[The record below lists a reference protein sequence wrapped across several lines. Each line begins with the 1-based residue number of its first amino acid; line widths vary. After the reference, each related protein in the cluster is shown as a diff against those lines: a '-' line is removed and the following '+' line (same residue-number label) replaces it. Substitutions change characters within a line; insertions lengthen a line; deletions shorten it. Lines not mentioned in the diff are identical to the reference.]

1 MTGLKRQKPVSRG
14 GVVFFWVMIV
24 LLVVFLGLGGGGGLI
39 KEGLDG
45 RSALADGPSGTFTPT
60 DRFCKKNGCTWIGDF
75 VSREGTITRTGIKL
89 RDDVRVSRTDPM
101 PAEIADVR
109 LHDDAGEP
117 LAYTTDHNWGWTL
130 SKGISLLVLC
140 LTMPVFLIRLLRRHQ
155 RQTQSR

>member
-1 MTGLKRQKPVSRG
+1 MTAPKRQKPVTRG
-14 GVVFFWVMIV
+14 GLVFFWFLVVFM
-24 LLVVFLGLGGGGGLI
+24 VVFLGLGGGGGLI
-39 KEGLDG
+39 KESLDG

-101 PAEIADVR
+101 PVEIADVR
-109 LHDDAGEP
+109 LHDDAREP
-117 LAYTTDHNWGWTL
+117 LAYTTDHNWGL
-130 SKGISLLVLC
+130 RLAGGIFLLVMC